1 MSEEYYKYI
10 SEDCSELYDD
20 VIIKDLK
27 EAVEMYENGEL
38 VEVAY
43 MLNNISF
50 AINQWDGSY

>member
-27 EAVEMYENGEL
+27 ETVEMYENGEL
-38 VEVAY
+38 VEVAD

>member
-38 VEVAY
+38 VEVAD